1 MGKLT
6 AEGMDRRFFTAWVQ
20 VSSNG
25 QFAKKAGSEGYK
37 YTMGISAGIDPEETI
52 HTKLFIFGNQRGQH
66 KHAPNYNRPKSTK
79 TGCQN
84 CRD

>member
-52 HTKLFIFGNQRGQH
+52 HTKLFIFGESTRSAQTCTKLQSP
-66 KHAPNYNRPKSTK
+66 KKYENRVPKLS
-79 TGCQN
+79 
-84 CRD
+84 